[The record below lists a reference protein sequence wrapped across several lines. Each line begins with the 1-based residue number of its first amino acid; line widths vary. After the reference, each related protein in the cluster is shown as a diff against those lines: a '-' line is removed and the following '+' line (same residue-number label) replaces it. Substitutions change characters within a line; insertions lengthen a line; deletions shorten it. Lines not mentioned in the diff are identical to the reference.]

1 MSLNR
6 LCLRLA
12 AIVALS
18 NNGQSPWPTAAE
30 DRVFDGRIEPIE
42 SMVSQDAPFPVIL
55 VETPVHEN
63 GLAGQKMDGKHFVDL
78 VFDIGLGLRA
88 EGEDSAF
95 TIALPQTDSE
105 LDTALDLIENQVH
118 RALARS
124 EVFQSVCLGLVSVS
138 SVLAPPEDNQRA
150 AIRYVRYQVQVLRDS
165 GVSRAVPQNLQPL
178 LAALD
183 ANSAFAERAGMIRAA
198 FAEDADATQ
207 SVLAMLDRKWS
218 RETAEI
224 LGYSGL
230 SAPVAWPSDIRAV
243 IDHPAGVAEA
253 PESGLAP

>member
-12 AIVALS
+12 AIVALT

-42 SMVSQDAPFPVIL
+42 SMVSQDTPFPVIL

-63 GLAGQKMDGKHFVDL
+63 GLAGQKIDGKHFVDL
-78 VFDIGLGLRA
+78 VFDIGLGLRS

-105 LDTALDLIENQVH
+105 LDTALDLIETQVH

-124 EVFQSVCLGLVSVS
+124 HHAEGTSARRS
-138 SVLAPPEDNQRA
+138 
-150 AIRYVRYQVQVLRDS
+150 
-165 GVSRAVPQNLQPL
+165 
-178 LAALD
+178 AALGC
-183 ANSAFAERAGMIRAA
+183 AQRWAAG
-198 FAEDADATQ
+198 
-207 SVLAMLDRKWS
+207 L
-218 RETAEI
+218 
-224 LGYSGL
+224 
-230 SAPVAWPSDIRAV
+230 
-243 IDHPAGVAEA
+243 
-253 PESGLAP
+253 